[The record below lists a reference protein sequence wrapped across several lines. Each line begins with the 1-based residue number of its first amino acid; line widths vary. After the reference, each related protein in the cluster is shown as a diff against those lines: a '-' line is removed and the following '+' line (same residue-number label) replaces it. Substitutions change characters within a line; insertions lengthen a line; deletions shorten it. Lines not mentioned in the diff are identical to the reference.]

1 MNAKRGII
9 VLGLLSTASMP
20 TWAQQIK
27 GVVIDGNFQIDGLDK
42 EKTYTLYINYVGYK
56 TQKIDGVQAKDAGQ
70 VIALQ
75 PDEQQL
81 KEVTVTAVERRNTDA
96 TMIQVAKNSPPLPGT
111 ASFAGWTGFDTVSY
125 IGAFDGSTNWMSG

>member
-42 EKTYTLYINYVGYK
+42 KKTYTLYINYVGYK
-56 TQKIDGVQAKDAGQ
+56 TQKIDGVQAKDADK

-96 TMIQVAKNSPPLPGT
+96 AMI
-111 ASFAGWTGFDTVSY
+111 
-125 IGAFDGSTNWMSG
+125 